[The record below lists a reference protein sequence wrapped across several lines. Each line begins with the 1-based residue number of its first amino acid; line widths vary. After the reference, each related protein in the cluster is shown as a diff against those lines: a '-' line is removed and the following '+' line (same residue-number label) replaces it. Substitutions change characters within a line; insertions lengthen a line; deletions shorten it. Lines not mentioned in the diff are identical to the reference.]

1 MIIQLKTLRVSIS
14 NSAVWAV
21 ACCALV
27 GALLL
32 IVACEETQNNNDTSS
47 QNGKYTCTN
56 GTVKSGMPDGTAD
69 VEYCDACN
77 SGFTK
82 SGDNRCVDASSQNG
96 KYTCTNGTVKSG
108 MPDGTADVEYCDAC
122 NSGFIQSGDNR
133 CIDGAARVTE
143 LIKTLPDV
151 TELYNQSRAVT
162 DSDTIVVFDWAGG
175 PMAFPHCGTSLGSYP
190 VIRVKQAQQYDSSRL
205 KYTETEVDAT
215 HITLTGAASGSEI
228 TAAEARDTN
237 LMSYAILK
245 KVRDH
250 FAQPGRTLVLSG
262 ISYGAFIIPGYL
274 TTVGAD
280 DFDKIIF
287 LVGRTETPDA
297 FVEALAT
304 GYEVSYTLAA
314 DPAGS
319 SDTCSRSTFEISDT
333 LIKDSPDSPEASVRN
348 QCNIEY
354 TLQNSWRSIW
364 SGQRLFVDANTNYT
378 TEALYALDL
387 SNMFVGTGRN
397 DEASGFMS
405 AAERANLT
413 RAGATVCA
421 TNDGHNVAS
430 VNSYIDP
437 FIRGEDVS
445 ACNQPTNTV
454 SCDGGECPSECESKE
469 QTCMADPNAEGC
481 QECAMKCQ

>member
-1 MIIQLKTLRVSIS
+1 MIIQLKALRVSIS

-32 IVACEETQNNNDTSS
+32 IVACEETQNNND
-47 QNGKYTCTN
+47 
-56 GTVKSGMPDGTAD
+56 
-69 VEYCDACN
+69 
-77 SGFTK
+77 
-82 SGDNRCVDASSQNG
+82 ASSQN
-96 KYTCTNGTVKSG
+96 S
-108 MPDGTADVEYCDAC
+108 
-122 NSGFIQSGDNR
+122 
-133 CIDGAARVTE
+133 AARVTE

-162 DSDTIVVFDWAGG
+162 DSDTVVVFHWAGG
-175 PMAFPHCGTSLGSYP
+175 PVPFPYCGIPPGSDP
-190 VIRVKQAQQYDSSRL
+190 VLYVKQAQQYDSSRL
-205 KYTETEVDAT
+205 KYTENKVDAT

-228 TAAEARDTN
+228 TAAEARETN

-250 FAQPGRTLVLSG
+250 FAKPGRTLVLSG
-262 ISYGAFIIPGYL
+262 FSYGAFIIPGYL
-274 TTVGAD
+274 ATLGAD

-287 LVGRTETPDA
+287 MVGRTETPDA
-297 FVEALAT
+297 VVEALAT
-304 GYEVSYTLAA
+304 GYEVSYTLAP

-333 LIKDSPDSPEASVRN
+333 LIKDSPDSSNPTVYTD
-348 QCNIEY
+348 CGIEY
-354 TLQNSWRSIW
+354 TLQDSWRSTL
-364 SGQRLFVDANTNYT
+364 SGNRLFVDANTNYT

-397 DEASGFMS
+397 DKASGFMT

-421 TNDGHNVAS
+421 TNDGHDVAS
-430 VNSYIDP
+430 ANSYIER

-454 SCDGGECPSECESKE
+454 SCDGGS
-469 QTCMADPNAEGC
+469 
-481 QECAMKCQ
+481 